1 MGAFGGF
8 TAAALHQILLL
19 GIFAPL
25 MSSLDRHIYDVIL
38 GVVIGAPIGFFP
50 SYMEGL
56 SQYSRGRAVRSGI
69 TGGLLGALGGGLAVP
84 LSEILHNHL
93 GGGILGRASAVG
105 LLGLAVG
112 IAEGANGGARWWR
125 GIAGG
130 LAGGIVA
137 GALLEIMLERQGTYS
152 DGAIVALILLGV
164 SISLF
169 ISLFVNVLSESWLE
183 GLPGSK
189 IAGQVYQLSR
199 FHEPAEALLGS
210 EQKGNVFIWIPDAQ
224 ERQTSI
230 TLTRKGAKL
239 RHVAAKGDTFVNG
252 HSTTECLLQNGDV
265 IQVASSRLCYRERKT
280 AGDGTKGVRIAG
292 SDKTDGPL
300 PAEPR
305 KGGLAIKLLAAV
317 ISISPGL
324 PAIAAP
330 TAKVQI
336 TQVEMFHGNKARVYV
351 SITDAQGNPLPD
363 SDTVKLELFEAGK
376 LVASQT
382 VSEGYSVSSVL
393 VLDLSGSMSGEKLR
407 QARAAVARYVDL
419 APPSYRI
426 ALVGF
431 SDKPSL
437 ISDFSASRS
446 LLISRLRQLE
456 AHGNTALQDA
466 VFFALNLLNAG
477 DRRTILLYGRT
488 RKQEHRT
495 PWPIRRPVGNPGGPQ
510 SIGNGFCNRTGIGP
524 GPRLSSRI

>member
-1 MGAFGGF
+1 M
-8 TAAALHQILLL
+8 
-19 GIFAPL
+19 
-25 MSSLDRHIYDVIL
+25 
-38 GVVIGAPIGFFP
+38 
-50 SYMEGL
+50 
-56 SQYSRGRAVRSGI
+56 
-69 TGGLLGALGGGLAVP
+69 
-84 LSEILHNHL
+84 
-93 GGGILGRASAVG
+93 
-105 LLGLAVG
+105 
-112 IAEGANGGARWWR
+112 
-125 GIAGG
+125 
-130 LAGGIVA
+130 
-137 GALLEIMLERQGTYS
+137 
-152 DGAIVALILLGV
+152 
-164 SISLF
+164 
-169 ISLFVNVLSESWLE
+169 
-183 GLPGSK
+183 
-189 IAGQVYQLSR
+189 
-199 FHEPAEALLGS
+199 
-210 EQKGNVFIWIPDAQ
+210 
-224 ERQTSI
+224 
-230 TLTRKGAKL
+230 
-239 RHVAAKGDTFVNG
+239 NG
-252 HSTTECLLQNGDV
+252 HSTTESILRNRRRDPGCV
-265 IQVASSRLCYRERKT
+265 ISGCVIASRKT
-280 AGDGTKGVRIAG
+280 AGDGTSKEEVRIAG

-446 LLISRLRQLE
+446 LLISRLRQLRG
-456 AHGNTALQDA
+456 ARQHGTAGCGAFRAQSPEC
-466 VFFALNLLNAG
+466 
-477 DRRTILLYGRT
+477 RRPPHYSSSHGRT